1 MVVFGDKVTKI
12 LCNSLFTFLLSKSRQ
27 AKTKHV
33 ETKISQPIF
42 GILVVLTK
50 NELTKICNEPSIKKL
65 HCLQIV
71 EDVIQERRIHQIN
84 ANPSLCQ
91 EVTVSPLRI
100 RNAISLSRSERT
112 SGRQTVI
119 RGTTENPPLTVL
131 NTSLE
136 TVLAKMAS
144 ATDSLAETDDIEVS
158 RQLVLLIK
166 DCADCVQ
173 SLKSASSMHQ

>member
-1 MVVFGDKVTKI
+1 M
-12 LCNSLFTFLLSKSRQ
+12 C
-27 AKTKHV
+27 
-33 ETKISQPIF
+33 
-42 GILVVLTK
+42 
-50 NELTKICNEPSIKKL
+50 KKYD
-65 HCLQIV
+65 CFQIV

-84 ANPSLCQ
+84 ADPSLCQ
-91 EVTVSPLRI
+91 GVTVSPLRI
-100 RNAISLSRSERT
+100 RNSTSLSRSERT

-119 RGTTENPPLTVL
+119 SGTTENPPLTVL

-173 SLKSASSMHQ
+173 SLKSLKSASSMHQ

>member
-1 MVVFGDKVTKI
+1 M
-12 LCNSLFTFLLSKSRQ
+12 SR
-27 AKTKHV
+27 TRCCI
-33 ETKISQPIF
+33 EF
-42 GILVVLTK
+42 
-50 NELTKICNEPSIKKL
+50 KKL
-65 HCLQIV
+65 HFLQIV
-71 EDVIQERRIHQIN
+71 EDVIQERRIHQNN

-144 ATDSLAETDDIEVS
+144 ATDSLAETDDVEVS

>member
-1 MVVFGDKVTKI
+1 MNQKNKGTL
-12 LCNSLFTFLLSKSRQ
+12 LCLVAPIEFNNLF
-27 AKTKHV
+27 
-33 ETKISQPIF
+33 I
-42 GILVVLTK
+42 
-50 NELTKICNEPSIKKL
+50 
-65 HCLQIV
+65 LQIV

-91 EVTVSPLRI
+91 GVTVSPLRI
-100 RNAISLSRSERT
+100 RNSISLSRSERT

-131 NTSLE
+131 NSSLE
-136 TVLAKMAS
+136 TVLAKMSS
-144 ATDSLAETDDIEVS
+144 ATDSLAETDDVEVS

-173 SLKSASSMHQ
+173 SLKSASSVYQ

>member
-1 MVVFGDKVTKI
+1 MMGRTRNKI
-12 LCNSLFTFLLSKSRQ
+12 TEGQLEDL
-27 AKTKHV
+27 
-33 ETKISQPIF
+33 ESQI
-42 GILVVLTK
+42 ITDR
-50 NELTKICNEPSIKKL
+50 N
-65 HCLQIV
+65 QIV

-84 ANPSLCQ
+84 ANPILCKG
-91 EVTVSPLRI
+91 VTVSPLRI
-100 RNAISLSRSERT
+100 RNSKSLSRSERT

-131 NTSLE
+131 NNCSLE

-173 SLKSASSMHQ
+173 SLKSVQ